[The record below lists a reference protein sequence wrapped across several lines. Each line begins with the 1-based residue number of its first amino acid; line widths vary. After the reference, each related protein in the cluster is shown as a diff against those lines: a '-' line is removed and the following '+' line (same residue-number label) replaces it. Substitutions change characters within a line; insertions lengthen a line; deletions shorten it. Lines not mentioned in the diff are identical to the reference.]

1 MEMSSSMNDPF
12 ILLVEDSP
20 DDAALIQAV
29 FDMSLD
35 QAKTH
40 RVVSGWE
47 ARSYLT
53 GESPYED
60 RHRYPLPSLIVLDL
74 GLPDRTG
81 FEGGFEILAW
91 LAQRE
96 GVSSIPVIVF
106 TASEDPEHVRSA
118 YALGVRRY
126 MHKVHDFGKLVEAV
140 KRRTNSSCTRSS
152 STRSPTSSCR
162 AA

>member
-1 MEMSSSMNDPF
+1 MSFSLNDCF

-74 GLPDRTG
+74 GLPDTTG
-81 FEGGFEILAW
+81 FEGGFEVLAW
-91 LAQRE
+91 LAERE
-96 GVSSIPVIVF
+96 EVSSIPVIVF
-106 TASEDPEHVRSA
+106 TASEDPEYARSA
-118 YALGVRRY
+118 YALGVRRFMQKGDNY
-126 MHKVHDFGKLVEAV
+126 ANLAKVV
-140 KRRTNSSCTRSS
+140 KEELHR
-152 STRSPTSSCR
+152 
-162 AA
+162 